1 MTSNLFEYN
10 PHIENVMPFNPHE
23 DMETGNLNY
32 SELPPIDC
40 EPNSINMTMSSAT
53 PVPHINNVVADPLI
67 SSAYSIGTGATIGS
81 STSFSNMPVYN
92 PTDVYTMKGTNT
104 TIQHTT
110 AAHTNDTE
118 YIKAK
123 NQQISEKL
131 SILREIFHHNQAHQR
146 RSNCFWCTQPF
157 DSQPIYI
164 PKHKVDHIFEVY
176 GCFCTPQCA
185 AAHLMS
191 ERVSNSTMWE
201 RYALLNSLYCG
212 IFGYEKDIQPA
223 PCPHYLLDCYHGN
236 LTIEEYRHMLLQ
248 NESVMIVDKPMA
260 RLMPELYDTNTDI
273 PGNARIRVA
282 AKTTQATD
290 YALKRKTPRKSGK
303 EIYQEQWGAVQTGG
317 GSGSGNGS
325 GSGSGVGSVISG
337 GIGGFGGLVK
347 V

>member
-1 MTSNLFEYN
+1 
-10 PHIENVMPFNPHE
+10 
-23 DMETGNLNY
+23 
-32 SELPPIDC
+32 
-40 EPNSINMTMSSAT
+40 
-53 PVPHINNVVADPLI
+53 
-67 SSAYSIGTGATIGS
+67 
-81 STSFSNMPVYN
+81 
-92 PTDVYTMKGTNT
+92 
-104 TIQHTT
+104 
-110 AAHTNDTE
+110 
-118 YIKAK
+118 
-123 NQQISEKL
+123 
-131 SILREIFHHNQAHQR
+131 
-146 RSNCFWCTQPF
+146 
-157 DSQPIYI
+157 
-164 PKHKVDHIFEVY
+164 
-176 GCFCTPQCA
+176 
-185 AAHLMS
+185 
-191 ERVSNSTMWE
+191 MWE

-317 GSGSGNGS
+317 GSGSG
-325 GSGSGVGSVISG
+325 SGSGVGSVISG